1 MAAETPVN
9 LQDILQAFE
18 AWEAV
23 AAEYKRLLQTTASL
37 GADMNWT
44 VMSELI
50 DRMSDAREHW
60 LDMSQ
65 RYCDEMA
72 QLKFS
77 GSTK

>member
-1 MAAETPVN
+1 MN

-72 QLKFS
+72 QLKV
-77 GSTK
+77 GGIK

>member
-1 MAAETPVN
+1 MTTETPVN

-23 AAEYKRLLQTTASL
+23 AAEYKRLLQTTAAL

-44 VMSELI
+44 IMSELI
-50 DRMSDAREHW
+50 DRMTDAREHW
-60 LDMSQ
+60 LDLSQ

-72 QLKFS
+72 QLKTS
-77 GSTK
+77 DVK

>member
-1 MAAETPVN
+1 MAAETSVN

-77 GSTK
+77 DSTK

>member
-23 AAEYKRLLQTTASL
+23 AGEYKRLLQTTGAL

-44 VMSELI
+44 IMSELI
-50 DRMSDAREHW
+50 DRMTDARDHW

-72 QLKFS
+72 QRK
-77 GSTK
+77 STP

>member
-1 MAAETPVN
+1 MAAATPVN
-9 LQDILQAFE
+9 LHDILQAFE

-23 AAEYKRLLQTTASL
+23 AAEYKHLLQTTAAL

-44 VMSELI
+44 IMSELI
-50 DRMSDAREHW
+50 DRMTDAREHW

-72 QLKFS
+72 QRRTSDVK
-77 GSTK
+77 

>member
-72 QLKFS
+72 QLKV
-77 GSTK
+77 GGIK

>member
-50 DRMSDAREHW
+50 DRMSDARERW

-77 GSTK
+77 GSIK

>member
-9 LQDILQAFE
+9 LQDILRAFE

-23 AAEYKRLLQTTASL
+23 AAEYKRLLQTTAAL
-37 GADMNWT
+37 GAEMNWT
-44 VMSELI
+44 IMSELI
-50 DRMSDAREHW
+50 DRMSDARDHW

-72 QLKFS
+72 RSKAREV
-77 GSTK
+77 K

>member
-1 MAAETPVN
+1 MTTETPVN

-23 AAEYKRLLQTTASL
+23 AAEYKRLLQTTAAL

-44 VMSELI
+44 IMSELI
-50 DRMSDAREHW
+50 DRMTDAREHW

-72 QLKFS
+72 QRKTS
-77 GSTK
+77 DVK

>member
-1 MAAETPVN
+1 MTTETPVN

-23 AAEYKRLLQTTASL
+23 AAEYKQLLQTTAAL

-44 VMSELI
+44 IMSELI
-50 DRMSDAREHW
+50 DRMTDAREHW
-60 LDMSQ
+60 LDLSQ

-72 QLKFS
+72 QLKTS
-77 GSTK
+77 DVK

>member
-1 MAAETPVN
+1 MTTETPVN

-23 AAEYKRLLQTTASL
+23 AAEYKRLLQTTAAL

-44 VMSELI
+44 IMSELI
-50 DRMSDAREHW
+50 DRMTDAGEHW
-60 LDMSQ
+60 LDLSQ

-72 QLKFS
+72 QLKTS
-77 GSTK
+77 DVK